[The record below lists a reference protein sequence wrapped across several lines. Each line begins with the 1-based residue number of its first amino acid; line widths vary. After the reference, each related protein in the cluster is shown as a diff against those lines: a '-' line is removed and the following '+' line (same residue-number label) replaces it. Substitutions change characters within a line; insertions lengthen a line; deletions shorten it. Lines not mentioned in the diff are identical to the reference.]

1 LVVAFFMRYEP
12 LDPKLFIENR
22 ARLASLL
29 PPKSIAI
36 INANDILPT
45 NADGTLALR
54 QNSDLFYLSGVEQEE
69 TVLLLFPDADDEKQ
83 RELLFLREPN
93 EQNELWEGH
102 KLRKDE
108 AQKLTGIRQI
118 RWTQDF
124 WATFH
129 RLVLEAEHVYLNIN
143 EHKRASSEVQTRDD
157 RFVAEARRRYPLHD
171 YRRLAPLLHQTR
183 LVKSSRE
190 IAVIDRACQLTGRAF
205 KRVLKLVKPGLNE
218 ADVEAEFAHEFI
230 RSRGRFAYEPI
241 VGTGKNACVLHYLEN
256 CAPLKNGQML
266 LMDVGAAYANYN
278 SDMTR
283 TIPVNGKFSKRQRAV
298 YDAVLRVLEA
308 STEALR
314 PGLKPRD
321 WQKHA
326 ETLLTEELLKLGL
339 LKPRDVKK
347 QNPDSPAVKKYF
359 MHGLGHPIGLDVH
372 DVGDTTK
379 PMEAGWV
386 MTVEPGIYIP
396 EEELAVRLENTV
408 LVTDRGAV
416 NLMADIP
423 IEADAIVEAMADR

>member
-1 LVVAFFMRYEP
+1 MRYES
-12 LDPKLFIENR
+12 LDPKLFVENR

-36 INANDILPT
+36 LNANDMLPT
-45 NADGTLALR
+45 NADGTFALR
-54 QNSDLFYLSGVEQEE
+54 QNSDLFHLTGVDQEE
-69 TVLLLFPDADDEKQ
+69 TMLLLFPDADDEKQ
-83 RELLFLREPN
+83 REILFLREPN

-108 AQKLTGIRQI
+108 AQKLTGIKQI
-118 RWTQDF
+118 RWVQDF

-129 RLVLEAEHVYLNIN
+129 RLVLEAEHVYLNTN
-143 EHKRASSEVQTRDD
+143 EHKRASCEVQTRDD
-157 RFVAEARRRYPLHD
+157 RFILEAKRRYPLHD
-171 YRRLAPLLHQTR
+171 FRRLAPLLHQTR
-183 LVKSSRE
+183 LVKNSWE
-190 IAVIDRACQLTGRAF
+190 IAVIDKACQLTSRAF
-205 KRVLKLVKPGLNE
+205 KRVLKLTKPGLSE

-241 VGTGKNACVLHYLEN
+241 VATGKNACVLHYLEN
-256 CAPLKNGQML
+256 CAPLKSGQL
-266 LMDVGAAYANYN
+266 LLLDVGASYANYN

-283 TIPVNGKFSKRQRAV
+283 TIPVNGKFTKRQRAV

-308 STEALR
+308 STEELR
-314 PGLKPRD
+314 PGLRPRD
-321 WQKHA
+321 WQKNA
-326 ETLLTEELLKLGL
+326 EALMTEELLELGL

-347 QNPDSPAVKKYF
+347 QHPDVPAVKKYF

-379 PMEAGWV
+379 PMENGWV

-396 EEELAVRLENTV
+396 EESLAVRLENTV
-408 LVTDRGAV
+408 LVTDRGPV

-423 IEADAIVEAMADR
+423 IEAEEIEEAMAK